1 MINKL
6 RFCVQFVVPTTFDD
20 SMSIYVLMNKLVDKV
35 NDVIGNVNGN
45 TTNIEALDKRLD
57 EVEAKIPT
65 VFVESVNGKTGIVT
79 LTHEDV
85 AALSDNYIIVG
96 NGPGELEGMTD
107 EERGKLAE
115 NGTVLYIEPNDSDD
129 YPYEKMFMIFAS
141 GQYRQVAEDPALVET
156 VKNLSGTVNGIN
168 NRLVTVEGDLTT
180 VKANLATLTSDVNAL
195 KTRVDTVE
203 TALPTKA
210 SVNLIRFFNKTE
222 WEGMSN
228 AQRMALYEQG
238 TRFVGAQD
246 VSIPGK
252 PFYRLYEL
260 QQSGAAIGCGV
271 NTVNGQPGEI
281 TITPQ
286 TIHAATDVVVRFLE
300 QGDLARSTTT
310 IRQGWFQAGTLLMT
324 EPIEEG
330 KLALFQLSSDGS
342 YEQIGTAGGGG
353 GDAVTSVNGKTGDVI
368 LNAQDVGAAPT
379 VDLEA
384 LSSQLDDA
392 VAQIGDK
399 YSPTNPPPYPVTSV
413 NGKTGAI
420 TNIAKGA
427 IENTSAVFRIPSN
440 NNFSFAIANNGAVS
454 SHGNIGGFNTV
465 YSSVSPPPY
474 PVTSVNGKKGAV
486 VIDVGGGAVDS
497 VNGKTGA
504 VVLNAVDVGAL
515 PDTYEPPAP
524 PVTSVNTKTGAV
536 VLNAEDV
543 GAATPAQVEAVSAEV
558 AGKYGPGNEP
568 PYPVTSVNTK
578 TGAVTL
584 GAADVGAATTAQV
597 AAKYGPDNVP
607 PYPVTSVNGQTGDVG
622 NLATSE
628 NTSWGTTEFKGAV
641 KVGGRGIAVTKDGV
655 IYGIPDAAEGIAQY
669 SAANPPPII
678 DSSSDTAYFIKS
690 NKTGKPNLYF
700 GESVAQFSGEDI
712 TYTFSVP
719 NTTTV
724 FWVLSATFVGSNI
737 PVGKCTTNGN
747 VVRIKPANSDAP
759 GVGSPQN
766 IIYLVFGV

>member
-85 AALSDNYIIVG
+85 AALSENYIIVG
-96 NGPGELEGMTD
+96 NGPGELEGMTN

-156 VKNLSGTVNGIN
+156 VKSLSGTVNGIN
-168 NRLVTVEGDLTT
+168 SRLVTVEGDLTT
-180 VKANLATLTSDVNAL
+180 VKTNLATLTSDVNAL

-300 QGDLARSTTT
+300 QGDLARSTTK

-384 LSSQLDDA
+384 LSSQVNDA

-413 NGKTGAI
+413 NGKTGA
-420 TNIAKGA
+420 
-427 IENTSAVFRIPSN
+427 
-440 NNFSFAIANNGAVS
+440 
-454 SHGNIGGFNTV
+454 
-465 YSSVSPPPY
+465 
-474 PVTSVNGKKGAV
+474 
-486 VIDVGGGAVDS
+486 
-497 VNGKTGA
+497 

-515 PDTYEPPAP
+515 PDTYEPPTP

-543 GAATPAQVEAVSAEV
+543 GAATPAQVEAVSAEVAKRYGPDNAPPYPVTSVNTKTGAVTLSAADVGAATSAEV

-607 PYPVTSVNGQTGDVG
+607 PYPVTSVNGKTGEVNINSLSSG
-622 NLATSE
+622 KITISPTQE
-628 NTSWGTTEFKGAV
+628 SP
-641 KVGGRGIAVTKDGV
+641 GV
-655 IYGIPDAAEGIAQY
+655 IATNGTDEIRFYNELTEHVPYVRYTNAQGGY
-669 SAANPPPII
+669 SLGALYNTENPPPVIG
-678 DSSSDTAYFIKS
+678 SNNDTSYFIKS
-690 NKTGKPNLYF
+690 NNIGKPNIYF
-700 GESVAQFSGEDI
+700 GEVVATFSGEDI